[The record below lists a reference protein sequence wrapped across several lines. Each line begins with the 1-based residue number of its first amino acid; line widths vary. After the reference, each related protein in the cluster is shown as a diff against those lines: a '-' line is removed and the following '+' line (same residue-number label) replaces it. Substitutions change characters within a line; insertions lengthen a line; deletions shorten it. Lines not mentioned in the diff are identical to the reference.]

1 MKCPGQD
8 TRFWGLDAIFEE
20 KCPKCGNVLEFFR
33 DDTWRTCKRCGE
45 RVQNPRMNF
54 GCAAHCPYAEQCI
67 GSLPPELLAQKD
79 GDLKDRLAVAAK
91 RLMAKD
97 FRLVSRTLKL
107 ARRVEEMARQEKGAS
122 MAPLLAAAYFLPYAE
137 QAAGGGALPQEER
150 ARIGEIMEENG
161 ASEELARQAL
171 DILDSVLSS
180 LKRPEEPPDP
190 QGQTVEARLLRR
202 AFCD

>member
-20 KCPKCGNVLEFFR
+20 ACPKCGATLEFFR
-33 DDTWRTCKRCGE
+33 DDTWRTCKKCGE

-91 RLMAKD
+91 KLMAGNFK
-97 FRLVSRTLKL
+97 LLSKTLKL
-107 ARRVEEMARQEKGAS
+107 ARRAEELGKKEGAS
-122 MAPLLAAAYFLPYAE
+122 MAPLLAAAYFLPYLQMILE
-137 QAAGGGALPQEER
+137 TEGLLEEAFDRVR
-150 ARIGEIMEENG
+150 AIMEENG
-161 ASEELARQAL
+161 ASKDLSEEASKILKSAL
-171 DILDSVLSS
+171 EIGQTEGPEPESS
-180 LKRPEEPPDP
+180 LLKRALKEM
-190 QGQTVEARLLRR
+190 ASS
-202 AFCD
+202 